1 MTAMGTLHI
10 GSAGELLVQY
20 QLLKYGID
28 SARLT
33 TDSGID
39 LVMYVP
45 GTKVAATVQVK
56 AKHDPKPANG
66 KTTPRIGVNFPDDCK
81 AQWLAIAD
89 LSRDRVWLLRIE
101 QARKMAQQHRV
112 DGTRAL
118 YWDINTT
125 ETKGVAYAE
134 TDLDP
139 YLLPVVVADLLAG
152 ESIVSTEDS

>member
-1 MTAMGTLHI
+1 MAAMGTLHI
-10 GSAGELLVQY
+10 GAAGELLVQY
-20 QLLKYGID
+20 QLLKHGID

-45 GTKVAATVQVK
+45 GTKDAATIQVK
-56 AKHDPKPANG
+56 AKHDPKPASG
-66 KTTPRIGVNFPDDCK
+66 KLTPRIGVNFPDDCK

-101 QARKMAQQHRV
+101 EARQMAQQHRV

-125 ETKGVAYAE
+125 ETKGVAYPE
-134 TDLDP
+134 TAMDPFLLD
-139 YLLPVVVADLLAG
+139 VVTAKLIAG
-152 ESIVSTEDS
+152 ESVVSEGVS